1 MGTSAFVRKIYT
13 NVKIDWQTL
22 LQQQGYKVDLPV
34 WILCDGGHK
43 SSFTFLSC
51 KEIENLALYYVGYP
65 PPFSPFSQWIET
77 PLLLGDPQRKS
88 AEEASTHKVLVY
100 FYQLLFSNTT
110 LGQMFKGWHG
120 FSSPTQSHTRL
131 VNRNV
136 YWRNSVAL
144 FSEEA

>member
-34 WILCDGGHK
+34 WILCDGGHN

-51 KEIENLALYYVGYP
+51 KEIKNLALYYVGYP
-65 PPFSPFSQWIET
+65 PPSNPIFRVNRNAATLRRPTVKIRRGLHAQGS
-77 PLLLGDPQRKS
+77 G
-88 AEEASTHKVLVY
+88 
-100 FYQLLFSNTT
+100 FYQLLFSNST
-110 LGQMFKGWHG
+110 LGQMFQGWHG
-120 FSSPTQSHTRL
+120 FSSPTQSHPRL
-131 VNRNV
+131 VNTNV